1 MSCRRFWIQRLA
13 GKGEEFSMAIVTDA
27 PVKVSEEQLVRG
39 SSLWRDAWH
48 RLQRNKLAVICL
60 FIFVVIV
67 MLCLIGPF
75 FTGYTYE
82 HNEITLK
89 ASAPLEKI
97 ILHTEARKVGPPK
110 RTPIALSNLE
120 DEFLEKTEPERLA
133 IVEKVEKGEVY
144 TEGKNSYQ
152 ISNERHL
159 FGTDPLGRDLLTRVL
174 VGGRISLSVGF
185 AATIV
190 SVVVGVLWGAIAG
203 FLGGKVDLLMMR
215 FVDILYALPF
225 TVIVILLMVT
235 FGRNFILLFVAIGL
249 VEWLTM
255 ARIVRG
261 QIMSLKNQEFV
272 EAAVSLGLS
281 RWRIMLRHLIPNVIG
296 PVIIYATLTVPEV
309 MLLEAVL
316 SFLGLGVPPPLSS
329 WGVLLDEGSRT
340 METSIWLLVYPAVF
354 FSLTLFSLNF
364 LGDGLRDALDPKSSK
379 D

>member
-1 MSCRRFWIQRLA
+1 MSTITA
-13 GKGEEFSMAIVTDA
+13 A
-27 PVKVSEEQLVRG
+27 PEKISEDQLIRG
-39 SSLWRDAWH
+39 SSLWRDAWY
-48 RLQRNKLAVICL
+48 RLKRNKLALACL
-60 FIFVVIV
+60 FIFLIIV
-67 MLCLIGPF
+67 ALCLIGPF

-97 ILHTEARKVGPPK
+97 ILHTEVRKVGAPK
-110 RTPIALSNLE
+110 KTSVALSNLE
-120 DEFLEKTEPERLA
+120 DEFLEKPEQERVA

-144 TEGKNSYQ
+144 SEGRNSYQ
-152 ISNERHL
+152 LSQERHL

-174 VGGRISLSVGF
+174 VGGRISLAVGF
-185 AATIV
+185 AATMV
-190 SVVVGVLWGAIAG
+190 SVIVGVLWGATAG

-235 FGRNFILLFVAIGL
+235 FGRNFILLFIAIGL

-272 EAAVSLGLS
+272 EAAISLGLT
-281 RWRIMLRHLIPNVIG
+281 RWRIMSRHLIPNVTG
-296 PVIIYATLTVPEV
+296 PVIIYATLTVPDV

-340 METSIWLLVYPAVF
+340 METSIWLLVFPAAF